1 MVKGHSMPEP
11 DLSLRDAIAAIPAD
25 KRLMGLD
32 LGSKTI
38 GVATSD
44 RTRMIATPIETITR
58 KKFTADAE
66 RLLAIIAAEN
76 IGLIV
81 LGLPVNMDGT
91 EGPRCQ
97 STRAFAR
104 NFAKLSP
111 VPVVYWD
118 ERLST
123 AAVERMLIQADASRA
138 KRDQVI
144 DKLAAAWILQAALDS
159 LR

>member
-1 MVKGHSMPEP
+1 MPEL
-11 DLSLRDAIAAIPAD
+11 DLSLRDAIASIPAD

-32 LGSKTI
+32 LGTKTI

-44 RTRMIATPIETITR
+44 RTRMIATPIETIAR
-58 KKFTADAE
+58 KKFTQDAE
-66 RLLAIIAAEN
+66 RLIAIIQAEN
-76 IGLIV
+76 IGLIL

-104 NFAKLSP
+104 NFARLSS
-111 VPVVYWD
+111 VPIVFWD

>member
-1 MVKGHSMPEP
+1 MPAATAT
-11 DLSLRDAIAAIPAD
+11 SAVTLRIACTLLAD
-25 KRLMGLD
+25 GERLMGLD

-44 RTRMIATPIETITR
+44 RTRSIATPVETVAR
-58 KKFTADAE
+58 SKFTRDAE
-66 RLLAIIAAEN
+66 RLLAIAAREN

-81 LGLPVNMDGT
+81 LGLPINMDGS
-91 EGPRCQ
+91 EGPRAQ

-104 NFAKLSP
+104 NLAKLSNLP
-111 VPVVYWD
+111 IVFWD

-123 AAVERMLIQADASRA
+123 AAVERMLIAADTSRA
-138 KRDQVI
+138 KRDVVV

>member
-1 MVKGHSMPEP
+1 MANT
-11 DLSLRDAIAAIPAD
+11 DLSLQDALSTIAAD

-32 LGSKTI
+32 LGAKTI

-44 RTRMIATPIETITR
+44 RTRMIATPIETIAR

-76 IGLIV
+76 IGLIL

-104 NFAKLSP
+104 NFARLSP
-111 VPVVYWD
+111 VPIVFWD

-123 AAVERMLIQADASRA
+123 AAVERMLIAADASRA

>member
-1 MVKGHSMPEP
+1 MAGS
-11 DLSLRDAIAAIPAD
+11 DLTLREAIAGIAPG

-32 LGSKTI
+32 LGEKTI

-44 RTRMIATPIETITR
+44 LTRAIATPVETILR
-58 KKFTADAE
+58 KKFTLDAA
-66 RLLAIIAAEN
+66 RLIAIIAAEN

-81 LGLPVNMDGT
+81 LGLPINMDGS
-91 EGPRCQ
+91 EGLRCQ
-97 STRAFAR
+97 STRSFAR
-104 NFAKLSP
+104 NFARLSP
-111 VPVVYWD
+111 VPVVFWD

-123 AAVERMLIQADASRA
+123 AAVERMLIAADASRR